1 MSDSETKIADMQGQY
16 MQAVESGRQRDDAN
30 WQSCRIVLSN
40 RRIVL
45 VAEAKVAVPLDDIDE
60 VGGRYDVNQ
69 RAAGVASYLSVR
81 VGEDVLL
88 VSAAEHDEFE
98 TKVYHAILD
107 GEILYVKHPA
117 VEGGVV
123 QDTGWTKARIKIFED
138 VIRFALADGSKI
150 TVDRD
155 DIGEVAV
162 AEREAVGEQRT
173 IVEVEHTEG
182 EISVQTYV
190 TGDAYDLSI
199 LQQVIEEGAERN
211 RADLDLGPLEK
222 RVVTALHSGVSPFE
236 MPDFVG
242 EDAEE
247 IEAIYDRLIELDVI
261 EVVRERTEVEITAQ
275 GRSVAGQTMGEQ

>member
-1 MSDSETKIADMQGQY
+1 MSDSEKKITDMQGQY

>member
-1 MSDSETKIADMQGQY
+1 MSDSEKKITDMQGQY

-40 RRIVL
+40 KRIVL

>member
-1 MSDSETKIADMQGQY
+1 MSDSEKKITDMQGQY

-247 IEAIYDRLIELDVI
+247 IEAIYDRLIELEVI